1 MKILYVEDNEFNA
14 MLIEMAL
21 KGRGYHVTLARNP
34 KEAMEIVKQKSFD
47 LVLMDINLG
56 DDELDGVALMHQIR
70 SQYPTYKLTP
80 FYALTAY
87 AMPDDEIRF
96 LKEGFD
102 RYYPKPIEL
111 PSFFNGLA
119 MISQPA

>member
-1 MKILYVEDNEFNA
+1 MNILYVEDNEFNA

-21 KGRGYHVTLARNP
+21 KGRGYEVKVAKNP
-34 KEAMEIVKQKSFD
+34 KEAMQIVKQNSFD
-47 LVLMDINLG
+47 LVLMDIHLG
-56 DDELDGVALMHQIR
+56 EDELDGITLMHKIR
-70 SQYPTYKLTP
+70 LQHPQYELTP

-87 AMPDDEIRF
+87 AMPGDEVRF
-96 LKEGFD
+96 LAEGFE

-111 PSFFNGLA
+111 PSFFNGLS